1 MGSWGS
7 GLYGSDI
14 ACDLRAMIGA
24 VLKLPFEDERLVD
37 ILCERESAAA
47 NDPDDEDHTA
57 FWLVLADQFEK
68 RGIASV
74 RVRDSAIAIIDEG
87 RDLASHEARGLRGAD
102 LRKRARMLGELR
114 ARLTAAPRQAR
125 PRTTLKAP
133 QPYTLEIGTL
143 YACPTRGSAAIN
155 TYRGRTNFDGSPWIP
170 DGFRQF
176 VILARGRAFDYL
188 AWYQPIVTIATV
200 TAPPRLE
207 DAQSDLWW
215 RIETPKTCST
225 RHFKMLEIEA
235 VGAVPIDFAKARQR
249 FPRGRRGL
257 CFLGWDGTGAAVND
271 VGIGNA
277 MVSSTHDWA
286 MLLARGTPPTEGP
299 TVMRSLSDIMLT

>member
-1 MGSWGS
+1 MGNWGS
-7 GLYGSDI
+7 GLYASDI

-24 VLKLPFEDERLVD
+24 VLKLPFDDERLVD
-37 ILCERESAAA
+37 ILCEREPAAA
-47 NDPDDEDHTA
+47 NDPAGEDHTA

-68 RGIASV
+68 RGIVSA
-74 RVRDSAIAIIDEG
+74 RVRDSAIAIINEG
-87 RDLASHEARGLRGAD
+87 RDLASHEARGLKGAD
-102 LRKRARMLGELR
+102 LTKRARMLGELR
-114 ARLTAAPRQAR
+114 TRLISAPRPSR

-133 QPYTLEIGTL
+133 QLYTLEIGML

-155 TYRGRTNFDGSPWIP
+155 TYRGRTNYDGSPWIP

-215 RIETPKTCST
+215 RIDTPKTCSA
-225 RHFKMLEIEA
+225 RHSKMLEITA
-235 VGAVPIDFAKARQR
+235 VGAVSIDFAKASER

-257 CFLGWDGTGAAVND
+257 CFLGCDGTSAAVND
-271 VGIGNA
+271 VGIA
-277 MVSSTHDWA
+277 DTMESSTQDWA

-299 TVMRSLSDIMLT
+299 TVMRSLSDILLT

>member
-7 GLYGSDI
+7 GLYASDI

-24 VLKLPFEDERLVD
+24 VLKLPFDDERLVD
-37 ILCERESAAA
+37 ILCEREPAAA
-47 NDPDDEDHTA
+47 NDPADEDHTA

-68 RGIASV
+68 RGIASA
-74 RVRDSAIAIIDEG
+74 RVRESAIGIIDEG
-87 RDLASHEARGLRGAD
+87 RDLAAHEARGLKGAD

-114 ARLTAAPRQAR
+114 TRLVAAPRQAR

-155 TYRGRTNFDGSPWIP
+155 PYLGRKNFDGSPWIP

-176 VILARGRAFDYL
+176 VILGRGRAFEYL

-200 TAPPRLE
+200 SAPPRLM
-207 DAQSDLWW
+207 DARSDLWW
-215 RIETPKTCST
+215 RIETPKTCSA
-225 RHFKMLEIEA
+225 RYFKALEISA
-235 VGAVPIDFAKARQR
+235 VGAVPIDLAKARER
-249 FPRGRRGL
+249 FPRGRRGI
-257 CFLGWDGTGAAVND
+257 CFFGFDGTADAVND
-271 VGIGNA
+271 VGIGNT
-277 MVSSTHDWA
+277 MVSWTHDWA

-299 TVMRSLSDIMLT
+299 TVMRSLSDILLP